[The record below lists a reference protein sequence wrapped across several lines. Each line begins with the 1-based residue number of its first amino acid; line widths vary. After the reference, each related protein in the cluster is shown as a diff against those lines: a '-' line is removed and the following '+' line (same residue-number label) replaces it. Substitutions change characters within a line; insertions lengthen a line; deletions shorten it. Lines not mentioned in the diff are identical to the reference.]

1 MMAGRKVE
9 LLIGDTGGN
18 PAGTKTKAQELI
30 ERDSVDMIFG
40 PLAAFE
46 LLAIT
51 DYVAA
56 HKTPILSLAAAEDMS
71 QRKPNPYFVRASG
84 TSAQNMQRAGRLRGE
99 GAEVQERHHH
109 QRGLRLRLRADGRLP
124 ARVRGRRRPRGEEA
138 VAADRHARLH
148 AVSSPSSAASMRWCR
163 ASPAP
168 IR

>member
-1 MMAGRKVE
+1 MRAQLRRRTFLAGTTAAALPMPAIAQNKPIRIGLLTVKTGPLAQGGIQMEQGCNLFLKDRNNMLAGRKVE
-9 LLIGDTGGN
+9 LLVGDTGGN

-30 ERDSVDMIFG
+30 ERDNVDMIFG

-84 TSAQNMQRAGRLRGE
+84 S
-99 GAEVQERHHH
+99 
-109 QRGLRLRLRADGRLP
+109 
-124 ARVRGRRRPRGEEA
+124 RRRTCTCLPTTPQRN
-138 VAADRHARLH
+138 
-148 AVSSPSSAASMRWCR
+148 
-163 ASPAP
+163 
-168 IR
+168 